1 MTVFVGVAGVLLFD
15 KFRNQQSESAVYKSI
30 GRNFLLLKLALKS
43 STRFGFDWAKK
54 TFASQSHKSLK
65 THFN

>member
-43 STRFGFDWAKK
+43 STRFGWAKK